1 MTEMRHRV
9 QCRRCNAHRD
19 LTKAPR
25 CFVCGAE
32 AYDDVKPTAGDR
44 AEAVDKAVA
53 EVLAAAEQVDR
64 ALYAGAEIANGHRCA
79 LRLSEACRQLALA
92 RAGVTS

>member
-25 CFVCGAE
+25 CFVCG
-32 AYDDVKPTAGDR
+32 
-44 AEAVDKAVA
+44 
-53 EVLAAAEQVDR
+53 LAAAEQVDR